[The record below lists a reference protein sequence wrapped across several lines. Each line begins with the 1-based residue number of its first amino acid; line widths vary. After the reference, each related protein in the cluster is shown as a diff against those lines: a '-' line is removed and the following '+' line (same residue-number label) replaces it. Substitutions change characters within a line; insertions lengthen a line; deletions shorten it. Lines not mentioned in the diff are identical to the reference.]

1 MKART
6 HRMVD
11 SLIDEFMELEEKDDM
26 VRKLE
31 DLSSAD
37 SELYSVVTS

>member
-11 SLIDEFMELEEKDDM
+11 SLIDEFMELIYERVLAYAARGAEESHDF
-26 VRKLE
+26 
-31 DLSSAD
+31 LSG
-37 SELYSVVTS
+37 L